1 MADNI
6 VAVTDA
12 TFDAEVLKSPI
23 PALIDFWAV
32 WCVPCKMIAPSVEEI
47 AAEMKDHLKVCKM
60 DVDASRMTPATYGV
74 RGIPTL
80 LLFKGGKVVEQLVGA
95 LPKDKIVET
104 IKKHLG

>member
-12 TFDAEVLKSPI
+12 TFDAEVLKSPL
-23 PALIDFWAV
+23 PVLIDFWAV

-47 AAEMKDHLKVCKM
+47 AIEMKDQLKVCKM
-60 DVDASRMTPATYGV
+60 DVDGSRTTPATYGV

-95 LPKDKIVET
+95 LPKDKIVDA